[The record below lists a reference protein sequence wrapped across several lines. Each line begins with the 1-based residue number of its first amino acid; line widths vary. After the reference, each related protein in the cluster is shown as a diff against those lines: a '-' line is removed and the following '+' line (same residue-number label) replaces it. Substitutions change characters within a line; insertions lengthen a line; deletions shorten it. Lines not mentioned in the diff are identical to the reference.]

1 MTIQSQIDVL
11 CGVTH
16 ELLNLGF
23 DGNPIYSNRFCEL
36 NTEVY
41 RQCESLYPL
50 RGCNSEEEALL
61 CYNLLAGYHAT
72 IYDNGDKNQKIQS
85 ILGRCWV
92 VLGELSASLLK
103 CQLLVACYGEVF
115 DENLA
120 EEAHAIIK
128 SWNGRVLT
136 EPEREVSEYLNY
148 LEANSCLGW
157 EIE

>member
-1 MTIQSQIDVL
+1 MSLQPEIDAL
-11 CGVTH
+11 C
-16 ELLNLGF
+16 EAANRLLRLGLN
-23 DGNPIYSNRFCEL
+23 GTPIYTDSFREL
-36 NTEVY
+36 NADVY
-41 RQCESLYPL
+41 RQ
-50 RGCNSEEEALL
+50 SETLL
-61 CYNLLAGYHAT
+61 
-72 IYDNGDKNQKIQS
+72 D
-85 ILGRCWV
+85 RCWV

-136 EPEREVSEYLNY
+136 EPEREVSEYLNS